1 MADRLLIFPY
11 HHPSDLEIIADL
23 LPRCRN
29 SKTIFDQPTALGIK
43 DLLQK
48 PVVQKRTRIWTT
60 HEGLPVG
67 YMLVDDNNHLVFD
80 FLKGFLNSIMEDQII
95 KQAGEFLNEN
105 LQILEETRLTAFAR
119 EDDEQ
124 RIAMFMR
131 GGFQQQPEE
140 YLQYEKDI
148 TKAPDETPVPDG
160 FSLRQFKAETDL
172 ADLIV
177 LHNTAFKSDSMTN
190 EIRKSLM
197 DSPLYDPVLD
207 LAVLNG
213 GGQLVGY
220 AISSIDKVSNQLA
233 GKLEGSIDT
242 IVVHPDHQ
250 KKGLAICLI
259 ERSLK
264 IFKLYGMNKAC
275 LNTSNEYTA
284 MQKAAEKAGFKLAG
298 KRMIFSKKIHKS

>member
-29 SKTIFDQPTALGIK
+29 SKTIFDKPTALGIR
-43 DLLQK
+43 DLLQNT
-48 PVVQKRTRIWTT
+48 VVQKRTRIWTT

-67 YMLVDDNNHLVFD
+67 YMLVDDNNQLTFD
-80 FLKGFLNSIMEDQII
+80 FLKGFINSILEDQII
-95 KQAGEFLNEN
+95 KQAGDFLQEN
-105 LQILEETRLTAFAR
+105 LQILEETRLTSVAR
-119 EDDEQ
+119 EEDEQ

-131 GGFQQQPEE
+131 GGFKQQPEE

-148 TKAPDETPVPDG
+148 TPVLEETVIPAG

-172 ADLIV
+172 TDLIA
-177 LHNTAFKSDSMTN
+177 LYNSAFESDTMTN
-190 EIRKSLM
+190 DIRKSIM

-207 LAVLNG
+207 LVVISAD
-213 GGQLVGY
+213 GQLVGY

-242 IVVHPDHQ
+242 IAVHPDHQ

-264 IFKLYGMNKAC
+264 LFKLYGMNKAS
-275 LNTSNEYTA
+275 LNTSNQYPA
-284 MQKAAEKAGFKLAG
+284 MQKAAEKAGFQLTG
-298 KRMIFSKKIHKS
+298 KRISFSKKIHKS

>member
-29 SKTIFDQPTALGIK
+29 SKTIFDKPTALGIR
-43 DLLQK
+43 DLLQNT
-48 PVVQKRTRIWTT
+48 VVQKRTRIWTT

-67 YMLVDDNNHLVFD
+67 YMLVDDNNQLTFD
-80 FLKGFLNSIMEDQII
+80 FLKGFINSILEDQII
-95 KQAGEFLNEN
+95 KQAGDFLQEN
-105 LQILEETRLTAFAR
+105 LQILEETRLTAVAR
-119 EDDEQ
+119 EEDEQ

-131 GGFQQQPEE
+131 GGFKQQPEE

-148 TKAPDETPVPDG
+148 TPVLEETAIPAG

-172 ADLIV
+172 TDLIA
-177 LHNTAFKSDSMTN
+177 LYNSAFESDTMTN
-190 EIRKSLM
+190 DIRKSIM

-207 LAVLNG
+207 LVVISAD
-213 GGQLVGY
+213 GQLVGY

-242 IVVHPDHQ
+242 IAVHPDHQ

-264 IFKLYGMNKAC
+264 IFKLYGMNKAN
-275 LNTSNEYTA
+275 LNTSNQYPA
-284 MQKAAEKAGFKLAG
+284 MQKAAEKAGFQLTG
-298 KRMIFSKKIHKS
+298 KRISFSKKIHKS